1 MDEKAMERKNKCI
14 WQMSIECLLIMQNNE
29 SDKILW
35 GLKYIEWKC
44 CHNSAKGKIEL
55 RYFKF
60 LE

>member
-1 MDEKAMERKNKCI
+1 MGRINKCTR
-14 WQMSIECLLIMQNNE
+14 QMSIECLLIIQNND
-29 SDKILW
+29 SDNKVLW

-44 CHNSAKGKIEL
+44 CHNNAKGKIEI

>member
-1 MDEKAMERKNKCI
+1 MYKTN
-14 WQMSIECLLIMQNNE
+14 ECLLIIQNNGN
-29 SDKILW
+29 DKILW

-44 CHNSAKGKIEL
+44 CHNNAKGRIEL